1 MTNCTGIR
9 EVNKLWS
16 SCGWNVAQLHATNGL
31 WQQSSSITSGS
42 IAASSSA
49 DISTNSLQDVLKH
62 RGYFFK
68 VKSEGWRFMGIN
80 TLPPTASDQIE
91 ARAGPSVRSFA
102 PARSPG
108 IDSHSAGWFDVKL
121 KVTGLDVL
129 IAWILSPCLL
139 DAWGSSICFTCD
151 TNTFS
156 SSVLE
161 WSSNGSRSR
170 PEGNIQNHQNP
181 CMFEEFGVP
190 AFLSVKGG
198 CPACHCGTWENPR
211 HLGWATDPD
220 AVAEAPCW
228 LALPPGRAAR
238 CVDQRPGSIRL
249 SIKLV

>member
-68 VKSEGWRFMGIN
+68 VKSEGWISSYGLWPDRSEGWTKRKKFRTCTEPRYRFAFSRLVRCQAEAHGSRCLDSMD
-80 TLPPTASDQIE
+80 LP
-91 ARAGPSVRSFA
+91 
-102 PARSPG
+102 
-108 IDSHSAGWFDVKL
+108 
-121 KVTGLDVL
+121 
-129 IAWILSPCLL
+129 PCLL

-151 TNTFS
+151 TDTFS

-249 SIKLV
+249 SIKLA